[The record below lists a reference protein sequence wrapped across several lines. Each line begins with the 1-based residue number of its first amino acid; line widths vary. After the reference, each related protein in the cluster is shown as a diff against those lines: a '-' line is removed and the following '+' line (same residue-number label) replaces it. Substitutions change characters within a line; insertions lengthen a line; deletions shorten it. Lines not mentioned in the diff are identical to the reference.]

1 MEKIIVTEKTVESYL
16 TKSKIGQFA
25 INPYVG
31 CPHACKYCYASFMK
45 RFTGHSESWGDFID
59 IKRARHTINGSQITG
74 KNIFMGTVTDCYNP
88 YEAKYGITRSILEQ
102 LVGVDCYLQIA
113 TKNKLILRDLDLLKK
128 MKHLSVALSVNTLDE
143 NFRRDMDRASTV
155 QERLETLRTLH
166 ENGIYTILFMSPIFI
181 GVTDWKAIIETSR
194 SLVSEYWFEDLNL
207 HGGYKSVIMQYVQG
221 YYPDSYPLFKR
232 IYVQGDKTPLTEMEN
247 EIIAYC
253 HDNDI
258 LFSDYFHH
266 EEVIRNPKNKILGK
280 NHVLTQG

>member
-207 HGGYKSVIMQYVQG
+207 RGGYKSVIMQYVQG